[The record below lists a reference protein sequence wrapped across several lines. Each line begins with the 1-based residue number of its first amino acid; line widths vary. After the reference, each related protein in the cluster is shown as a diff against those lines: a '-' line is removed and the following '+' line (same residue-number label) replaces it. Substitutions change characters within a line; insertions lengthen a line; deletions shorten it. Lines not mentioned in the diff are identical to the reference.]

1 MILKLPLVDFLFFN
15 SAVIAYIGLCKNDN
29 INLLRIYFI
38 DNPLFVTAFTTILLT
53 ESASEPILTISLLG
67 LFIPTTTNITL
78 LSNYIWSKV
87 EASAEIKL
95 SLISWLLLSEIFYTF
110 IFLLLNTML
119 LICLIIENRSL
130 QHYYLQYWL
139 SLVHIQEIQ

>member
-67 LFIPTTTNITL
+67 YLFQL
-78 LSNYIWSKV
+78 Q
-87 EASAEIKL
+87 
-95 SLISWLLLSEIFYTF
+95 LIL
-110 IFLLLNTML
+110 
-119 LICLIIENRSL
+119 
-130 QHYYLQYWL
+130 HYYRTTFDPKLKLQL
-139 SLVHIQEIQ
+139 K

>member
-15 SAVIAYIGLCKNDN
+15 SAVIAYIGLCKKNNN

-53 ESASEPILTISLLG
+53 ETASEPILTISLLG

-78 LSNYIWSKV
+78 LSNYI
-87 EASAEIKL
+87 
-95 SLISWLLLSEIFYTF
+95 
-110 IFLLLNTML
+110 
-119 LICLIIENRSL
+119 
-130 QHYYLQYWL
+130 
-139 SLVHIQEIQ
+139 